1 MENIKFDDL
10 DEKDDDFD
18 IEEKLK
24 NFENSDSNSNKNDN
38 LNIISEIDFKIKLDN
53 IQNLIFSLS
62 LIYNNKY
69 KYNIDINYE
78 NFQLYL
84 NNLKNLKYTFLPINK
99 ISFISNKILSNNE
112 ELINIF
118 SKIFLYLSSRYDI
131 LSESITKSFLCL
143 NKWEYYNELEN
154 KINNYLIKKDYS
166 FSINLD
172 NDKLKITDYIYDNEL
187 GILIINIIN
196 KNSIL
201 NLIEN
206 LFKKNNDI
214 NCMIIFQKVMEN
226 NKVNFIKKLIKNFD
240 IKINKIYYH
249 SNKKNIIISFENGY
263 IQIFYIKKVNEE
275 YNIIES
281 NSINILNNKITSMI
295 FYNNYCIINNIIN
308 QIIILTFNNNEYNI
322 MLNISLKDK
331 MNGKGF
337 ITNLKLYEKFLILF
351 SNTNLILFYLI
362 DIKNNN
368 SINLK
373 YLNQLIL
380 AEKIFCCDLFKNN
393 LIIGYKNKITIIK
406 NFEKFDNEKENIILK
421 INGEINEYVDI
432 GIQNQINCICY
443 INEINIYIIG
453 LNTGS
458 VLLINNFNEI
468 IYAKKI
474 SNYSLFKICFEIYKN
489 NNLLYIGDI
498 NGNIYFFYI

>member
-24 NFENSDSNSNKNDN
+24 NFENSDSNLNKNDN
-38 LNIISEIDFKIKLDN
+38 LNIISEIDFKIKLEN

-99 ISFISNKILSNNE
+99 ISFINNKILSNNE

-131 LSESITKSFLCL
+131 LSESLTKSFLSL
-143 NKWEYYNELEN
+143 NQWECYNELEN
-154 KINNYLIKKDYS
+154 KINNYLIKKEYN
-166 FSINLD
+166 FSVNLD

-240 IKINKIYYH
+240 IKILNKISIYY
-249 SNKKNIIISFENGY
+249 
-263 IQIFYIKKVNEE
+263 
-275 YNIIES
+275 
-281 NSINILNNKITSMI
+281 
-295 FYNNYCIINNIIN
+295 
-308 QIIILTFNNNEYNI
+308 
-322 MLNISLKDK
+322 
-331 MNGKGF
+331 
-337 ITNLKLYEKFLILF
+337 
-351 SNTNLILFYLI
+351 
-362 DIKNNN
+362 
-368 SINLK
+368 
-373 YLNQLIL
+373 
-380 AEKIFCCDLFKNN
+380 
-393 LIIGYKNKITIIK
+393 
-406 NFEKFDNEKENIILK
+406 
-421 INGEINEYVDI
+421 
-432 GIQNQINCICY
+432 
-443 INEINIYIIG
+443 
-453 LNTGS
+453 
-458 VLLINNFNEI
+458 
-468 IYAKKI
+468 
-474 SNYSLFKICFEIYKN
+474 
-489 NNLLYIGDI
+489 
-498 NGNIYFFYI
+498 

>member
-24 NFENSDSNSNKNDN
+24 NFENSDSNSNKNNN
-38 LNIISEIDFKIKLDN
+38 LNIISKINFKIKLEN

-99 ISFISNKILSNNE
+99 ISFINNKILSNNE

-249 SNKKNIIISFENGY
+249 SNKKNIVISFENGY

-281 NSINILNNKITSMI
+281 NSINILNNKIT
-295 FYNNYCIINNIIN
+295 
-308 QIIILTFNNNEYNI
+308 
-322 MLNISLKDK
+322 
-331 MNGKGF
+331 
-337 ITNLKLYEKFLILF
+337 
-351 SNTNLILFYLI
+351 
-362 DIKNNN
+362 
-368 SINLK
+368 
-373 YLNQLIL
+373 
-380 AEKIFCCDLFKNN
+380 
-393 LIIGYKNKITIIK
+393 
-406 NFEKFDNEKENIILK
+406 
-421 INGEINEYVDI
+421 
-432 GIQNQINCICY
+432 
-443 INEINIYIIG
+443 
-453 LNTGS
+453 
-458 VLLINNFNEI
+458 
-468 IYAKKI
+468 
-474 SNYSLFKICFEIYKN
+474 
-489 NNLLYIGDI
+489 
-498 NGNIYFFYI
+498 

>member
-1 MENIKFDDL
+1 
-10 DEKDDDFD
+10 
-18 IEEKLK
+18 
-24 NFENSDSNSNKNDN
+24 
-38 LNIISEIDFKIKLDN
+38 
-53 IQNLIFSLS
+53 
-62 LIYNNKY
+62 
-69 KYNIDINYE
+69 
-78 NFQLYL
+78 
-84 NNLKNLKYTFLPINK
+84 
-99 ISFISNKILSNNE
+99 
-112 ELINIF
+112 
-118 SKIFLYLSSRYDI
+118 
-131 LSESITKSFLCL
+131 
-143 NKWEYYNELEN
+143 
-154 KINNYLIKKDYS
+154 
-166 FSINLD
+166 
-172 NDKLKITDYIYDNEL
+172 
-187 GILIINIIN
+187 
-196 KNSIL
+196 
-201 NLIEN
+201 
-206 LFKKNNDI
+206 
-214 NCMIIFQKVMEN
+214 MIIFQKVMEN

-249 SNKKNIIISFENGY
+249 SNKKNIVISFENGY

-337 ITNLKLYEKFLILF
+337 ITNLKLYENFLILF

-373 YLNQLIL
+373 FLNQLIL
-380 AEKIFCCDLFKNN
+380 TEKIFCCDLYKNN
-393 LIIGYKNKITIIK
+393 LIIGYKNKIIIIK
-406 NFEKFDNEKENIILK
+406 NFKKFDNEKENIILK

-443 INEINIYIIG
+443 INLINIYIIG

-474 SNYSLFKICFEIYKN
+474 SNYSIFKICFENYKN